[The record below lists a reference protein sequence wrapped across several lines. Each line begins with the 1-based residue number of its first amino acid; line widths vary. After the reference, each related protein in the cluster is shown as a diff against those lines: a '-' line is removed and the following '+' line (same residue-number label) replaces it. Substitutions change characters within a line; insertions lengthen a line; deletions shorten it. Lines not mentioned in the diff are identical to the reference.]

1 MLFCSTLLH
10 AQKYSPLV
18 MKPASCKGVSTDGT
32 ETVQVKPCC
41 RVSGKLSGAPLA
53 VESSANTS
61 QVRVTTIEQ
70 HQRRRIRLAPNGRV
84 GCQVKASTKTAG
96 GSAGIN
102 SSPSIASWVVFMP
115 LRPT

>member
-32 ETVQVKPCC
+32 EKVQVKPCC

-53 VESSANTS
+53 VESSATTS
-61 QVRVTTIEQ
+61 QVRVSTIAQ
-70 HQRRRIRLAPNGRV
+70 QPRRRIRIAPNGRV
-84 GCQVKASTKTAG
+84 GCQVKASTKTAV

-102 SSPSIASWVVFMP
+102 SSPSIATKNDNMP

>member
-32 ETVQVKPCC
+32 EKVQVKPCC

-53 VESSANTS
+53 VESSATTS
-61 QVRVTTIEQ
+61 QVRVATIAQ
-70 HQRRRIRLAPNGRV
+70 QPRRRIRIAPNGRV
-84 GCQVKASTKTAG
+84 GCQVLASTKTAV
-96 GSAGIN
+96 GSVGFF
-102 SSPSIASWVVFMP
+102 SLFCFV
-115 LRPT
+115 L